1 MNTRQNVCDFQSG
14 LIERVRRLHQK
25 YNYLDLKLINYRKL
39 RSCTRVLVRATIRI
53 IGTVLKD
60 TYIYWDTTPPLWKD
74 DGCHNGLNIHN
85 NKSQTYDLQDG
96 RKSKS
101 MTPPFLLTWN
111 LNGTFFEIFSM
122 LFLRWKGTLGYAF

>member
-1 MNTRQNVCDFQSG
+1 VNKTNGDNPRCFQFMVLVKIPRLRSLIIYMNTRQNVCDFQSG

-39 RSCTRVLVRATIRI
+39 RSSTRVLVRANIRI

-74 DGCHNGLNIHN
+74 NGCHN
-85 NKSQTYDLQDG
+85 
-96 RKSKS
+96 
-101 MTPPFLLTWN
+101 
-111 LNGTFFEIFSM
+111 
-122 LFLRWKGTLGYAF
+122 